1 MLLPDLNLLIA
12 LDALLEE
19 GSVVGAARRMHLSP
33 AAMSRTL
40 TRIREALGDPVLVR
54 AGRGLVPTPRAL
66 ALQAQVRELVEQ
78 AAQVFQARDEVD
90 MSTLERC
97 FNVRS
102 NDVFFGSFGARLMDA
117 LREDAPGCT
126 LRFVPEGADDDDAL
140 REGRIDL
147 YIASRR
153 NFGPEIKVQNLFTS
167 RFCGLA
173 REEHPIFAGSITP
186 QSLAA
191 YDHVS
196 VSRRGRARGPI
207 DTALAALGLQ
217 RRVALITPH
226 FHSAIFGIADSD
238 LLLPLPEPVIW
249 GLQTMGLRMR
259 AFELPLELE
268 QVVVIQA
275 WHPRFDKDPAH
286 RWLRQT
292 LKRICS
298 GYQGKPVA
306 AAGNIEATGSAG

>member
-1 MLLPDLNLLIA
+1 MQLPDLNLLIA
-12 LDALLEE
+12 LDALLDE

-40 TRIREALGDPVLVR
+40 TRIREATGDPVLVR

-66 ALQAQVRELVEQ
+66 AMQAQVRELVEQ

-102 NDVFFGSFGARLMDA
+102 NDVFFGSFGARVLEA
-117 LREDAPGCT
+117 IRVGAPGCT

-147 YIASRR
+147 YISSRL
-153 NFGPEIKVQNLFTS
+153 NFGPEIKIQNLFNT

-173 REEHPIFAGSITP
+173 REGHPIFDGPITP
-186 QSLAA
+186 ERFAGF
-191 YDHVS
+191 DHVS

-207 DTALAALGLQ
+207 DPALAELGLE
-217 RRVALITPH
+217 RRIALITPH
-226 FHSAIFGIADSD
+226 FHSAIFGVAESD
-238 LLLPLPEPVIW
+238 LILSLPEPALW
-249 GLQTMGLRMR
+249 GLKQLGLKMR
-259 AFELPLELE
+259 AFAIPLALE
-268 QVVVIQA
+268 TVSVNQA

-292 LKRICS
+292 LKEVCS
-298 GYQGKPVA
+298 VPRQMDL
-306 AAGNIEATGSAG
+306 

>member
-1 MLLPDLNLLIA
+1 MQLPDLNLLIA
-12 LDALLEE
+12 LDALLDE

-40 TRIREALGDPVLVR
+40 TRIREATGDPVLVR
-54 AGRGLVPTPRAL
+54 AGRGLVPTSRAL
-66 ALQAQVRELVEQ
+66 AMQAQVRELVEQ

-102 NDVFFGSFGARLMDA
+102 NDVFFGSFGARVLEA
-117 LREDAPGCT
+117 IRAGAPGCT

-147 YIASRR
+147 YISSRL
-153 NFGPEIKVQNLFTS
+153 NFGPEIKIQNLFNT

-173 REEHPIFAGSITP
+173 REGHPIFDGPITP
-186 QSLAA
+186 ERFAGF
-191 YDHVS
+191 DHVS

-207 DTALAALGLQ
+207 DPALAELGLE
-217 RRVALITPH
+217 RRIALITPH
-226 FHSAIFGIADSD
+226 FHSAIFGVAESD
-238 LLLPLPEPVIW
+238 LILSLPEPVLW
-249 GLQTMGLRMR
+249 GLKQLGLKMR
-259 AFELPLELE
+259 AFAIPLALE
-268 QVVVIQA
+268 TVSVNQA

-292 LKRICS
+292 LKEVCS
-298 GYQGKPVA
+298 VPRQMDL
-306 AAGNIEATGSAG
+306 

>member
-1 MLLPDLNLLIA
+1 MQLPDLNLLIA
-12 LDALLEE
+12 LDALLDE

-40 TRIREALGDPVLVR
+40 TRIREATGDPVLVR

-66 ALQAQVRELVEQ
+66 AMQAQVRELVEQ

-102 NDVFFGSFGARLMDA
+102 NDVFFGSFGARVLEA
-117 LREDAPGCT
+117 IRAGAPGCT

-147 YIASRR
+147 YISSRL
-153 NFGPEIKVQNLFTS
+153 NFGPEIKIQNLFNT

-173 REEHPIFAGSITP
+173 REGHPIFDGPITP
-186 QSLAA
+186 ERFAGF
-191 YDHVS
+191 DHVS

-207 DTALAALGLQ
+207 DPALAELGLE
-217 RRVALITPH
+217 RRIALITPH
-226 FHSAIFGIADSD
+226 FHSAIFGVAESD
-238 LLLPLPEPVIW
+238 LILSLPEPVLW
-249 GLQTMGLRMR
+249 SLKQLGLKMR
-259 AFELPLELE
+259 AFAIPLALE
-268 QVVVIQA
+268 TVSVNQA

-292 LKRICS
+292 LKEVCS
-298 GYQGKPVA
+298 VPRQMDL
-306 AAGNIEATGSAG
+306 

>member
-1 MLLPDLNLLIA
+1 MQLPDLNLLIA
-12 LDALLEE
+12 LDALLDE

-40 TRIREALGDPVLVR
+40 TRIREATGDPVLVR

-66 ALQAQVRELVEQ
+66 AMQAQVRELVEQ

-102 NDVFFGSFGARLMDA
+102 NDVFFGSFGARVLEA
-117 LREDAPGCT
+117 IRAGAPGCT

-147 YIASRR
+147 YISSRL
-153 NFGPEIKVQNLFTS
+153 NFGPEIKIQNLFNT

-173 REEHPIFAGSITP
+173 REGHPIFDGPITP
-186 QSLAA
+186 ERFAGF
-191 YDHVS
+191 DHVS

-207 DTALAALGLQ
+207 DPALAELGLE
-217 RRVALITPH
+217 RRIALITPH
-226 FHSAIFGIADSD
+226 FHSAIFGVAESD
-238 LLLPLPEPVIW
+238 LILSLPEPVLW
-249 GLQTMGLRMR
+249 GLKQLGLKMR
-259 AFELPLELE
+259 AFAIPLALE
-268 QVVVIQA
+268 TVSVNQA

-292 LKRICS
+292 LKEVCS
-298 GYQGKPVA
+298 VPRQMDL
-306 AAGNIEATGSAG
+306 

>member
-1 MLLPDLNLLIA
+1 MQLPDLNLLIA
-12 LDALLEE
+12 LDALLDE

-40 TRIREALGDPVLVR
+40 TRIREATGDPVLVR

-66 ALQAQVRELVEQ
+66 AMQAQVRELVEQ

-102 NDVFFGSFGARLMDA
+102 NDVFFGSFGARVLEA
-117 LREDAPGCT
+117 IRAGAPGCT

-147 YIASRR
+147 YISSRL
-153 NFGPEIKVQNLFTS
+153 NFGPEIKIQNLFNT

-173 REEHPIFAGSITP
+173 REGHPIFNGPITP
-186 QSLAA
+186 ERFAGF
-191 YDHVS
+191 DHVS

-207 DTALAALGLQ
+207 DPALAELGLE
-217 RRVALITPH
+217 RRIALITPH
-226 FHSAIFGIADSD
+226 FHSAIFGVAESD
-238 LLLPLPEPVIW
+238 LILSLPEPVLW
-249 GLQTMGLRMR
+249 GLKQLGLKMR
-259 AFELPLELE
+259 AFAIPLALE
-268 QVVVIQA
+268 TVSVNQA

-292 LKRICS
+292 LKEVCS
-298 GYQGKPVA
+298 VPRQMDL
-306 AAGNIEATGSAG
+306 

>member
-1 MLLPDLNLLIA
+1 MQLPDLNLLIA
-12 LDALLEE
+12 LDALLDE

-66 ALQAQVRELVEQ
+66 AVQAQVRELVEQ
-78 AAQVFQARDEVD
+78 AAQLFQTRDEVD

-102 NDVFFGSFGARLMDA
+102 NDVFFGTFGARLMDA
-117 LREDAPGCT
+117 MRAGAPGCT
-126 LRFVPEGADDDDAL
+126 LRFVPEGVGDDDAL

-153 NFGPEIKVQNLFTS
+153 NFGPEIKIQSLFST
-167 RFCGLA
+167 RFCCLA
-173 REEHPIFAGSITP
+173 REGHPIFDAPITP
-186 QSLAA
+186 ERFAA
-191 YDHVS
+191 FDHIS
-196 VSRRGRARGPI
+196 VSRRGRAQGPI
-207 DTALAALGLQ
+207 DPALAALGLQ

-226 FHSAIFGIADSD
+226 FHSAIFGVSDSN

-249 GLQTMGLRMR
+249 GMQNLGLRMR
-259 AFELPLELE
+259 AFEVPLELE
-268 QVVVIQA
+268 DVTVIQA

-292 LKRICS
+292 LKSICS
-298 GYQGKPVA
+298 GYQSRALQGL
-306 AAGNIEATGSAG
+306 

>member
-1 MLLPDLNLLIA
+1 MQLPDLNLLIA
-12 LDALLEE
+12 LDALLDE

-40 TRIREALGDPVLVR
+40 TRIREATGDPVLVR

-66 ALQAQVRELVEQ
+66 AMQAQVRELVEQ

-102 NDVFFGSFGARLMDA
+102 NDVFFGSFGARVLEA
-117 LREDAPGCT
+117 IRVGAPGCT

-147 YIASRR
+147 YISSRL
-153 NFGPEIKVQNLFTS
+153 NFGPEIKIQNLFNT

-173 REEHPIFAGSITP
+173 REGHPIFDGPITP
-186 QSLAA
+186 ERFAGF
-191 YDHVS
+191 DHVS

-207 DTALAALGLQ
+207 DPALAELGLE
-217 RRVALITPH
+217 RRIALITPH
-226 FHSAIFGIADSD
+226 FHSAIFGVAESD
-238 LLLPLPEPVIW
+238 LILSLPEPVLW
-249 GLQTMGLRMR
+249 GLKQLGLKMR
-259 AFELPLELE
+259 AFAIPLALE
-268 QVVVIQA
+268 TVWVNQA
-275 WHPRFDKDPAH
+275 WHPRFDKHPAH

-292 LKRICS
+292 LKEVCS
-298 GYQGKPVA
+298 VPRQMDL
-306 AAGNIEATGSAG
+306 

>member
-1 MLLPDLNLLIA
+1 MQLPDLNLLIA
-12 LDALLEE
+12 LDALLDE

-40 TRIREALGDPVLVR
+40 TRIREATGDPVLVR

-66 ALQAQVRELVEQ
+66 AMQAQVRELVEQ

-102 NDVFFGSFGARLMDA
+102 NDVFFGSFGARVLEA
-117 LREDAPGCT
+117 IRAGAPGCT

-147 YIASRR
+147 YISSRL
-153 NFGPEIKVQNLFTS
+153 NFGPEIKIQNLFNT

-173 REEHPIFAGSITP
+173 REGHPIFDGPITP
-186 QSLAA
+186 ERFAGF
-191 YDHVS
+191 DHVS

-207 DTALAALGLQ
+207 DPALAELGLE
-217 RRVALITPH
+217 RRIALITPH
-226 FHSAIFGIADSD
+226 FHSAIFGAAESD
-238 LLLPLPEPVIW
+238 LILSLPEPVLW
-249 GLQTMGLRMR
+249 GLKQLGLKMR
-259 AFELPLELE
+259 AFAIPLALE
-268 QVVVIQA
+268 TVSVNQA

-292 LKRICS
+292 LKEVCS
-298 GYQGKPVA
+298 VPRQMDL
-306 AAGNIEATGSAG
+306 

>member
-1 MLLPDLNLLIA
+1 MQLPDLNLLIA

-40 TRIREALGDPVLVR
+40 TRIREALEDPVLVR

-66 ALQAQVRELVEQ
+66 AMQAQVRELLEQ

-90 MSTLERC
+90 MLTLERC

-102 NDVFFGSFGARLMDA
+102 NDVFFGSFGAKVLEAMRVG
-117 LREDAPGCT
+117 APGCM
-126 LRFVPEGADDDDAL
+126 LRFVPEGVGDDDAL

-147 YIASRR
+147 HITSRP
-153 NFGPEIKVQNLFTS
+153 NFGPEIKAQTLFRT

-173 REEHPIFAGSITP
+173 REGHPIFDAPITP
-186 QSLAA
+186 QRFAA
-191 YDHVS
+191 YDHIS
-196 VSRRGRARGPI
+196 VSRRGLARGPI
-207 DTALAALGLQ
+207 DPALAELGLE
-217 RRVALITPH
+217 RRIAMITPN
-226 FHSAIFGIADSD
+226 FHSAIFGIDGSD
-238 LLLPLPEPVIW
+238 LLLPLPEPVLW
-249 GLQTMGLRMR
+249 GMSSLGLRMR
-259 AFELPLELE
+259 AFEIPLPLET
-268 QVVVIQA
+268 VVVSQA

-292 LKRICS
+292 LKEICS
-298 GYQGKPVA
+298 VHQ
-306 AAGNIEATGSAG
+306 

>member
-1 MLLPDLNLLIA
+1 MQLPDLNLLIA
-12 LDALLEE
+12 LDALLDE

-40 TRIREALGDPVLVR
+40 TRIREATGDPVLVR

-66 ALQAQVRELVEQ
+66 AMQAQVRELVEQ
-78 AAQVFQARDEVD
+78 AAQVFRARDEVD

-102 NDVFFGSFGARLMDA
+102 NDVFFGSFGARVLEA
-117 LREDAPGCT
+117 IRVGAPGCT

-147 YIASRR
+147 YISSRL
-153 NFGPEIKVQNLFTS
+153 NFGPEIKIQNLFNT

-173 REEHPIFAGSITP
+173 REGHPIFDGPITP
-186 QSLAA
+186 ERFAGF
-191 YDHVS
+191 DHVS

-207 DTALAALGLQ
+207 DPALAELGLE
-217 RRVALITPH
+217 RRIALITPH
-226 FHSAIFGIADSD
+226 FHSAIFGVAESD
-238 LLLPLPEPVIW
+238 LILSLPEPALW
-249 GLQTMGLRMR
+249 GLKQLGLKMR
-259 AFELPLELE
+259 AFAIPLALE
-268 QVVVIQA
+268 TVSVNQA

-292 LKRICS
+292 LKEVCS
-298 GYQGKPVA
+298 VPRQMDL
-306 AAGNIEATGSAG
+306 